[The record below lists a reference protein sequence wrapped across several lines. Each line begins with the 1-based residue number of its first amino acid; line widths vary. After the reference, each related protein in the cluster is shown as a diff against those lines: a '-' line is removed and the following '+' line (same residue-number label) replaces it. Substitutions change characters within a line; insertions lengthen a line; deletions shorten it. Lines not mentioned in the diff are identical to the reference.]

1 MGKKEESETEM
12 VASLQG
18 AFSGA
23 ASDFGKFEAS
33 ELHETQACCW
43 LKLTF

>member
-1 MGKKEESETEM
+1 MGKKEESETET

-33 ELHETQACCW
+33 VPRETQVCCW